1 MNAGEYLRWTD
12 NDSIRSVGGVFRFN
26 ASGTNVLN
34 MTPSML
40 DMKTN
45 MNVEGLAHFEAGIS
59 SDGGITAGGEV
70 RSSYFYGI
78 GHETGL
84 DVDTNNT
91 LVLRAGDQQVVS
103 AGTTKVQVKKLLQAN
118 ELIHA
123 KAGISADGGIT
134 VGGEIRAV
142 SDIVFNG
149 GSAIQNDSG
158 SRNSYI
164 YFEDGNNGQIRFRP
178 DNMPGFSIT
187 RSEGVIVDSAVRF
200 RSNPIA
206 EFMAGISADRG
217 INLGTG
223 ITFPDGTFQS
233 TAASGSGGS
242 STQKY
247 SMGFF
252 YDGRGSNLSTG
263 YISDI
268 VRNVEQGATATKVT
282 VYYPTAVTATA
293 GVELYKVG
301 TSYFNSPGASF
312 EANGTLIAGVSVDSG
327 DYGASAGIAV
337 ALSEDDMVFGRL
349 TNSGHTDK
357 LQIFL
362 KYESSS

>member
-1 MNAGEYLRWTD
+1 
-12 NDSIRSVGGVFRFN
+12 
-26 ASGTNVLN
+26 
-34 MTPSML
+34 
-40 DMKTN
+40 
-45 MNVEGLAHFEAGIS
+45 
-59 SDGGITAGGEV
+59 
-70 RSSYFYGI
+70 
-78 GHETGL
+78 
-84 DVDTNNT
+84 
-91 LVLRAGDQQVVS
+91 
-103 AGTTKVQVKKLLQAN
+103 
-118 ELIHA
+118 
-123 KAGISADGGIT
+123 
-134 VGGEIRAV
+134 
-142 SDIVFNG
+142 
-149 GSAIQNDSG
+149 
-158 SRNSYI
+158 
-164 YFEDGNNGQIRFRP
+164 
-178 DNMPGFSIT
+178 
-187 RSEGVIVDSAVRF
+187 
-200 RSNPIA
+200 
-206 EFMAGISADRG
+206 MAGISADRG